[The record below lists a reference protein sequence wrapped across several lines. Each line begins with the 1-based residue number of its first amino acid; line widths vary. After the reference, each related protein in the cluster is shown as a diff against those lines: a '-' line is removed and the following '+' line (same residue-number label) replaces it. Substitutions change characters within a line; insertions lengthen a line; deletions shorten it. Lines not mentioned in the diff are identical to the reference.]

1 MAIVPSKY
9 NIEGTLGSR
18 VPFFEMASIDAPEP
32 DIRPIL
38 EDGQEAISFID
49 QVYFIYVLILI
60 HGILVY
66 KGFQESYRCEAH

>member
-1 MAIVPSKY
+1 
-9 NIEGTLGSR
+9 
-18 VPFFEMASIDAPEP
+18 MASTDAPEP

-49 QVYFIYVLILI
+49 QVYFIFVLILI

-66 KGFQESYRCEAH
+66 KGFG